1 MRQVTGRSSKNS
13 ENKASIRLAS
23 GGRFFSA
30 STLSNVADCG
40 DVLVCVDTPRVT
52 LIPAPMAGTITAEQ
66 ALSIVGLA
74 PQGGEVAIYSQP
86 TEERCAAIA
95 IDAKAY
101 AELSNALGS
110 RLKITTPLLN
120 GCQNI
125 SNHMAIEVSNGICY
139 LRLYNPGL
147 KLAEAL
153 EVDSADELLFY
164 VINIFDSVAI
174 PSDTPIYIIGGGK
187 EYAKRLKKYYKVI
200 CE

>member
-30 STLSNVADCG
+30 STLSNVADSG

-52 LIPAPMAGTITAEQ
+52 LIPTSMAGTITAEQ

-95 IDAKAY
+95 VDAKAY

-164 VINIFDSVAI
+164 VINIFDSAAI
-174 PSDTPIYIIGGGK
+174 PTDTPIYIIGDK
-187 EYAKRLKKYYKVI
+187 QYAKRLKKYYKVI